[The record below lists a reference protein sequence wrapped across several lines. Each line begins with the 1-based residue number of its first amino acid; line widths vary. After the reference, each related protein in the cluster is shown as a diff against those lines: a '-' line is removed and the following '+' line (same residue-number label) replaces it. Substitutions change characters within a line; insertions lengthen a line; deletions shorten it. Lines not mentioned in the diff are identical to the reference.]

1 MKSNSN
7 ELLISV
13 PLSFF
18 IKKNTSEIK
27 GFRGVAKESN

>member
-7 ELLISV
+7 ELPISV

-18 IKKNTSEIK
+18 LSIDICSLLSENM
-27 GFRGVAKESN
+27 VE